1 VRSLTRRPVG
11 GQVPALGKPE
21 LAEADTFS
29 PALLAMAPTSTCSRK
44 AELGSVE
51 ALTVNYWSSEW
62 EMISG
67 PLAMMV
73 VFRPQRLFAKRARI
87 G

>member
-1 VRSLTRRPVG
+1 
-11 GQVPALGKPE
+11 
-21 LAEADTFS
+21 
-29 PALLAMAPTSTCSRK
+29 
-44 AELGSVE
+44 VE
-51 ALTVNYWSSEW
+51 ALIVNYWNSEW

-67 PLAMMV
+67 PLVMMV